1 MSKITDCFQEEK
13 SEEEPAQEVEK
24 KEKKIKKKRKH
35 KGQLDNITDDR
46 FSSYGLTK
54 DEIKKI
60 KYDPENALK
69 YKT

>member
-1 MSKITDCFQEEK
+1 MEITVCFQEEEK
-13 SEEEPAQEVEK
+13 IEEPAPEAEK
-24 KEKKIKKKRKH
+24 KEKKMKKKRKH